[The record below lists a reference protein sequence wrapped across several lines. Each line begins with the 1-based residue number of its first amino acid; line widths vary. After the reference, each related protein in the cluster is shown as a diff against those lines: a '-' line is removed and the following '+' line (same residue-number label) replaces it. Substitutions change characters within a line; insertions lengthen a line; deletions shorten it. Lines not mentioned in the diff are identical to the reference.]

1 MSGLTKDI
9 LACAD
14 GGNIDCHLLGIW
26 EKGSS
31 SVSVANTEIE
41 LCTGAASDIILSF
54 DSPRKVLGYTFWDSE
69 EDDNAFGWKLDGEQD
84 FTMVDIP
91 DAGNS
96 KSTGYQSVAG
106 NLESPPSNVKEAS
119 GLVSK
124 SKEVL
129 IHSKVNDRYLKWN
142 F

>member
-9 LACAD
+9 RACAD

-26 EKGSS
+26 EEGSS
-31 SVSVANTEIE
+31 SLENTKIE
-41 LCTGAASDIILSF
+41 LCTNAASDITLSF

-91 DAGNS
+91 NAGGS

-129 IHSKVNDRYLKWN
+129 IHSKVNEN